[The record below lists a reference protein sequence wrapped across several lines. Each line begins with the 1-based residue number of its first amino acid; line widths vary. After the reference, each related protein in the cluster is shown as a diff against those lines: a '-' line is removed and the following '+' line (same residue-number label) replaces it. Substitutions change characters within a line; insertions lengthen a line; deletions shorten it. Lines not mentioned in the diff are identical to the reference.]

1 MGIKTGEEFARLMQI
16 QDAVVAVTAATG
28 ISTLQHDKWREYCV
42 DRRVLPHQGFVDG
55 DAVERFLDFTRAQKA
70 EVLKKLQA
78 AGMTFQNVEEI
89 TEEVESIYRLH

>member
-42 DRRVLPHQGFVDG
+42 DRRVLWP
-55 DAVERFLDFTRAQKA
+55 
-70 EVLKKLQA
+70 
-78 AGMTFQNVEEI
+78 
-89 TEEVESIYRLH
+89 